1 MSNSFFLLWQV
12 PITTGV
18 RLAVGTPSPSKAD
31 LLGVHDER
39 HPQNQQQI
47 LSQQSSHDEHKSAST
62 AALLHQKSDVSEA
75 AATAGGSQSG
85 KGAAVKNVASPV
97 TAASKKAGDT
107 AAAAAKGGKFSG
119 TADEHHDVGSG
130 VKASAA
136 SLAHAAE
143 HLKEATDMLQK
154 KAAAEGAVKG
164 AVAVAVAN
172 GTASA
177 KKLVIKDST
186 PPPDLLAYSKKQGQP
201 GDTIHVLFTSNGR
214 KGGGVRH
221 TLGTGIASYWTHH
234 SVRALIEEPFSAL

>member
-1 MSNSFFLLWQV
+1 MRNSFPLSQV

-75 AATAGGSQSG
+75 AAAVGGSKSG

-97 TAASKKAGDT
+97 TAASKKAGDV
-107 AAAAAKGGKFSG
+107 AAVTKGIKTSA

-143 HLKEATDMLQK
+143 HLKEATVMLQK
-154 KAAAEGAVKG
+154 KAVAEGAGKG
-164 AVAVAVAN
+164 VVAVAVAN

-177 KKLVIKDST
+177 KKPIIKDST

-214 KGGGVRH
+214 QERGEVQIIGRVC
-221 TLGTGIASYWTHH
+221 TGIASWYTQQ
-234 SVRALIEEPFSAL
+234 LCPGYG